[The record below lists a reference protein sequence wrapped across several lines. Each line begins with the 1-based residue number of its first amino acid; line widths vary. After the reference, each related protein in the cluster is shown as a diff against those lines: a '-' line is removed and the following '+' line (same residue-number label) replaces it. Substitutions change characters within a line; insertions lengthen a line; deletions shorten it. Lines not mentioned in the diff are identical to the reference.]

1 MLTFSFSEKGRY
13 SVDVK
18 LRDDKYA
25 GSDGNLKIS
34 WANGKCSGTTQ
45 KSLVA
50 AGTYNAVVDCHQPPA
65 IIGIHNLV
73 DDDVSIDRVT
83 VKDPLCTANFQFWPL
98 CTANFQCWLKASG
111 GVWYSQY
118 CRKH

>member
-34 WANGKCSGTTQ
+34 WANGECSGTTQ
-45 KSLVA
+45 KSLY
-50 AGTYNAVVDCHQPPA
+50 AGETYNAVVDCHQPPA

-73 DDDVSIDRVT
+73 DDDVLIDRVN
-83 VKDPLCTANFQFWPL
+83 VKDPNTRTPL

-111 GVWYSQY
+111 GVWYSQL
-118 CRKH
+118 CRKN